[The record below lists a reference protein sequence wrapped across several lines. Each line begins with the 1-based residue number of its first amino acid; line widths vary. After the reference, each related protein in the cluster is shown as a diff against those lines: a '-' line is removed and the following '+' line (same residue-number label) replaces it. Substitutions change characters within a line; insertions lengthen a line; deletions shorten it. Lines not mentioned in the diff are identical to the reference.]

1 MQFTVLSNRCLTEQC
16 EDKSIFHLV
25 LQPEF
30 AESESEAETE
40 SAFDYQPGD
49 WITLQAKN
57 EPQLAEAVL
66 QKLQLSGDES
76 IELRRCGVVSVRDAL
91 IEHLEISLLN
101 PAILNKLQRQYG
113 FEEWADRQAMIDYA
127 YGRDILD
134 LLETYPSLCDLGVEF
149 LSLLAPLGPRY
160 YSIAS
165 APVAVGNEVHL
176 LIREVAYRNNASERI
191 HYGVVSHAVSR
202 LQTGDVI
209 QGTLKPNSTF
219 KLPQDPATPIIMLGA
234 GTGLAPFIG
243 FMQQR
248 VADGATGNLLFFGET
263 QQACAFLFE
272 EQLAQWASQGQ
283 LQLIPAFS
291 RDQAQKVYVQHRMLE
306 QRQML
311 WQWVEQGAHI
321 YLCGDQTGLAKGVE
335 AAWLE
340 IMQSE
345 GGMDLEQA
353 QQNWQAWR
361 KARRLQTDLY

>member
-16 EDKSIFHLV
+16 ADKAIFHLV
-25 LQPEF
+25 LQPELV
-30 AESESEAETE
+30 ETE
-40 SAFDYQPGD
+40 SDAAFAYQPGD
-49 WITLQAKN
+49 WLTLQAKN
-57 EPQLAEAVL
+57 EPQLAEAIL
-66 QKLQLSGDES
+66 QKLQLNGDET
-76 IELRRCGVVSVRDAL
+76 IELRRCGVVGVGEAL
-91 IEHLEISLLN
+91 VEHLEIAALN

-134 LLETYPSLCDLGVEF
+134 LLDTYPGLCDLGVDF

-165 APVAVGNEVHL
+165 APVAVGDEVHL
-176 LIREVAYRNNASERI
+176 LIREVVYRNAASERI

-202 LQTGDVI
+202 LQAGEVV
-209 QGTLKPNSTF
+209 QGALKANPTF

-248 VADGATGNLLFFGET
+248 VAEGATQNLLIFGET
-263 QQACAFLFE
+263 HQACAFLFE
-272 EQLAQWASQGQ
+272 EQLTQWVSQEH
-283 LQLIPAFS
+283 LQLVTAFS

-306 QRQML
+306 LRQTL
-311 WQWVEQGAHI
+311 WQWIEQGAHI

-335 AAWLE
+335 SAWLE

-345 GGMDLEQA
+345 AGMDLEQA
-353 QQNWQAWR
+353 KQTWQAWR
-361 KARRLQTDLY
+361 KARRLQTDIY